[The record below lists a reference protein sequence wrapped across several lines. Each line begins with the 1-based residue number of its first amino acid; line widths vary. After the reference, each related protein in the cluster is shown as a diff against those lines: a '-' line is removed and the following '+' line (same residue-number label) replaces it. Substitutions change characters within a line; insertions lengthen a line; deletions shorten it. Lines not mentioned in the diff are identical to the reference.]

1 MGSQGKRRSEGAM
14 EREYQN
20 LIGGTWGPA
29 TGGATNPDRNPAR
42 RDEVVAVF
50 PSAGRDDA
58 TRAAEAAGKAFPG
71 WARTP
76 MPRRGEILLKAA
88 ALLEQRLDEVAEAL
102 TREEGKTLAESKGEV
117 GRGVSLLR
125 YYGGEA
131 TQPTG
136 EIYPSVS
143 PSTFLFAERV
153 PLGAVA
159 LITPWNFPVAIP
171 TWKVAPALVFGNTVV
186 LKPAELT
193 PLTAW
198 HLTDV
203 LDKAGLPPGVL
214 NLVVGRGSQVG
225 QALVESPHIKAISFT
240 GSNAVGARLAAQCA
254 ERGIKFQLEM
264 GGKNPVVVLSDAD
277 VDKAVDVTIA
287 GAMLSTGQK
296 CTATSRVI
304 VQRDALDAF
313 REGLVAKVAAL
324 KVGDGMKPETY
335 MGPLVSA
342 DAEKTVLDY
351 IEVGKREGARLLTGG
366 AKLKGDAYDQGYF
379 VAPTVFDGVRPDMR
393 IAQEEIFGPVVA
405 VLEARDFDQAVA
417 MANDTRFGLS
427 ASVMTRDLGL
437 ALRFVREIEAGI
449 VHVNSQTAGAEPQVP
464 FGGFKASSSGS
475 REQGKAAREFFT
487 QTKTVYLDPP

>member
-1 MGSQGKRRSEGAM
+1 M
-14 EREYQN
+14 EREYLN
-20 LIGGTWGPA
+20 LIDGKWTPA
-29 TGGATNPDRNPAR
+29 TAGTTNPDRNPAR
-42 RDEVVAVF
+42 KDDVVAVF
-50 PSAGRDDA
+50 PSGGGEDA
-58 TRAAEAAGKAFPG
+58 TRAAEAAARAFPG

-76 MPRRGEILLKAA
+76 MPKRSDILLKAA

-102 TREEGKTLAESKGEV
+102 TREEGKTLAESKGETA
-117 GRGVSLLR
+117 RGVSLLR
-125 YYGGEA
+125 YYAGEA
-131 TQPTG
+131 LQPTG
-136 EIYPSVS
+136 DVYGSAS
-143 PSTFLFAERV
+143 PATLLYAERV
-153 PLGAVA
+153 PLGPVA

-171 TWKVAPALVFGNTVV
+171 TWKVAPALAFGNTVV

-225 QALVESPHIKAISFT
+225 PALAESPHIKAISFT
-240 GSNAVGARLAAQCA
+240 GSNAVGSSLAAKCV

-264 GGKNPVVVLSDAD
+264 GGKNPVIVLSDAD
-277 VDKAVDVTIA
+277 LDKAVELTIA

-304 VQRDALDAF
+304 VHRDVLAGF
-313 REGLVAKVAAL
+313 RDRLVARASAL
-324 KVGDGMKPETY
+324 KVGDGMKAETF

-366 AKLKGDAYDQGYF
+366 TKLKGGEFDGGFF
-379 VAPTVFDGVRPDMR
+379 VAPTVFDGVRPEMR

-405 VLEARDFDQAVA
+405 VLEARDFDQAIA
-417 MANDTRFGLS
+417 LANDTRFGLS
-427 ASVMTRDLGL
+427 ASVVTRDLGL
-437 ALRFVREIEAGI
+437 ALRFVREIEVGI

-464 FGGFKASSSGS
+464 FGGFKGSSSGS

>member
-1 MGSQGKRRSEGAM
+1 M
-14 EREYQN
+14 EREYLN
-20 LIGGTWGPA
+20 LIGGKWSPA
-29 TGGATNPDRNPAR
+29 SGGATSPDRNPAHAG
-42 RDEVVAVF
+42 EVVAVF
-50 PSAGRDDA
+50 PSAGREDA
-58 TRAAEAAGKAFPG
+58 TRAAEAAARAFPG

-76 MPRRGEILLKAA
+76 MPKRGEILLKAA
-88 ALLEQRLDEVAEAL
+88 ALMEQRLDEIAEGL
-102 TREEGKTLAESKGEV
+102 TREEGKTLVESKGETA
-117 GRGVSLLR
+117 RGVSLLR
-125 YYGGEA
+125 YYAGEA
-131 TQPTG
+131 LQPTG
-136 EIYPSVS
+136 EVYGSATPG
-143 PSTFLFAERV
+143 TFLFAERV
-153 PLGAVA
+153 PLGPVA

-171 TWKVAPALVFGNTVV
+171 TWKVAPALAFGNTVV

-198 HLTDV
+198 HLADV

-214 NLVVGRGSQVG
+214 NLVIGRGSQVG

-240 GSNAVGARLAAQCA
+240 GSNAVGAKLAAQSA

-264 GGKNPVVVLSDAD
+264 GGKNPVIVLSDAD
-277 VDKAVDVTIA
+277 LDKAVDLTIA

-304 VQRDALDAF
+304 VHRDVLDGF
-313 REGLVAKVAAL
+313 RDRLIAKAAAL
-324 KVGDGMKPETY
+324 KVGDGMKSDTY

-366 AKLKGDAYDQGYF
+366 NKLSGGDYDQGYF
-379 VAPTVFDGVRPDMR
+379 VAPTVFDGVRSEMR

-405 VLEARDFDQAVA
+405 VMEARDFDQAV
-417 MANDTRFGLS
+417 ANDTRFGLS
-427 ASVMTRDLGL
+427 ASVVTRDLGL
-437 ALRFVREIEAGI
+437 ALRFIREIDAGI

-464 FGGFKASSSGS
+464 FGGFKSSSSGT

-487 QTKTVYLDPP
+487 QMKTVYLDPP

>member
-1 MGSQGKRRSEGAM
+1 V
-14 EREYQN
+14 
-20 LIGGTWGPA
+20 GP
-29 TGGATNPDRNPAR
+29 
-42 RDEVVAVF
+42 
-50 PSAGRDDA
+50 
-58 TRAAEAAGKAFPG
+58 
-71 WARTP
+71 
-76 MPRRGEILLKAA
+76 
-88 ALLEQRLDEVAEAL
+88 
-102 TREEGKTLAESKGEV
+102 
-117 GRGVSLLR
+117 
-125 YYGGEA
+125 
-131 TQPTG
+131 
-136 EIYPSVS
+136 
-143 PSTFLFAERV
+143 
-153 PLGAVA
+153 VA

-171 TWKVAPALVFGNTVV
+171 TWKIAPALAFGNTVV
-186 LKPAELT
+186 FKPADLT

-198 HLTDV
+198 HLADV

-214 NLVVGRGSQVG
+214 NLVVGRGSEVG
-225 QALVESPHIKAISFT
+225 QALVESAHIKAISFT
-240 GSNAVGARLAAQCA
+240 GSNEVGAKLAAQCA
-254 ERGIKFQLEM
+254 ARGIKFQLEM

-277 VDKAVDVTIA
+277 LDKAVDITIA

-304 VQRDALDAF
+304 VHRDVLAGF
-313 REGLVAKVAAL
+313 RDRLVAKTSAL

-366 AKLKGDAYDQGYF
+366 AKLAGGEYDQGYF

-427 ASVMTRDLGL
+427 ASVITRDLGL
-437 ALRFVREIEAGI
+437 ALRFIREIEAGI

-464 FGGFKASSSGS
+464 FGGFKSSSSGS
-475 REQGKAAREFFT
+475 REQGKAARDFFT
-487 QTKTVYLDPP
+487 QIKTVYLDPP

>member
-1 MGSQGKRRSEGAM
+1 V
-14 EREYQN
+14 Y
-20 LIGGTWGPA
+20 
-29 TGGATNPDRNPAR
+29 
-42 RDEVVAVF
+42 
-50 PSAGRDDA
+50 PSA
-58 TRAAEAAGKAFPG
+58 
-71 WARTP
+71 
-76 MPRRGEILLKAA
+76 
-88 ALLEQRLDEVAEAL
+88 
-102 TREEGKTLAESKGEV
+102 
-117 GRGVSLLR
+117 
-125 YYGGEA
+125 
-131 TQPTG
+131 
-136 EIYPSVS
+136 S

-153 PLGAVA
+153 PLGPVA

-171 TWKVAPALVFGNTVV
+171 TWKVAPALAFGNTVV

-198 HLTDV
+198 HLADV

-225 QALVESPHIKAISFT
+225 PALVESPHIKAISFT
-240 GSNAVGARLAAQCA
+240 GSNAVGAKLAAQCA

-277 VDKAVDVTIA
+277 LDKAVEVTIA

-304 VQRDALDAF
+304 VQRDVLDGF
-313 REGLVAKVAAL
+313 RQRLVAKASSL

-351 IEVGKREGARLLTGG
+351 IEVGKREGARVLTGG
-366 AKLKGDAYDQGYF
+366 NKLEGDGYDQGYF

-405 VLEARDFDQAVA
+405 VLEARDFDQAIA

-427 ASVMTRDLGL
+427 ASVVTRDLGL
-437 ALRFVREIEAGI
+437 ALRFIREIDAGI

-464 FGGFKASSSGS
+464 FGGFKSSSSGS
-475 REQGKAAREFFT
+475 REQGKVARDFFT
-487 QTKTVYLDPP
+487 QIKTVYLDPP